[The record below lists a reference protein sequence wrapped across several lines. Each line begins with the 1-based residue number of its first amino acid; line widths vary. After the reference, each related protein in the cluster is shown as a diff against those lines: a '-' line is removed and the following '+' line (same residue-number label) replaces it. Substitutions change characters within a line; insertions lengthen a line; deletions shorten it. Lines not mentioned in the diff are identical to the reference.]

1 MAVFSYKGYTVEGKE
16 TKGVIEAP
24 NKSVAIRELKR
35 QNIFPYEVQE
45 KSTSASKKEL
55 KLFFLRKTPISNE
68 ELALFFR
75 TLGIMLNAGIPILD
89 AINSLSKEAESEKLK
104 AFYLEIASGLK
115 EGLTL
120 TESIKKAG
128 IRDPVLINLIHSG
141 EKSGYLSSNLLIAAE
156 ILEKR
161 EKLKNKV
168 VQALAYPTILITI
181 AFSVVVFML
190 VTVVPKIVNIYKSTG
205 AELPTVTKFT
215 IAMSNLFINH
225 YVILLLSTLLLTL
238 LLYYFAKK
246 KPLTIDKWKLK
257 LGVLGKIILFSE
269 LQRFFSTM
277 AILLK
282 SGAPLIESVNISIQA
297 LKNTYVKN
305 KLQKIPVL
313 LNSGHSLS
321 PSLSQTSVLPGF
333 ILQLLKAGEESGELP
348 QMLERIDLILTE
360 EIERK
365 TQYLTS
371 LLEPVTMLLAGFIV
385 GFIIYSLLLPI
396 VSISVIKGIR

>member
-1 MAVFSYKGYTVEGKE
+1 MAVFSYKGYTSEGKE

-24 NKSVAIRELKR
+24 SKSAAIRELKR
-35 QNIFPYEVQE
+35 QNIFPYEIQE
-45 KSTSASKKEL
+45 KNAKATAKL
-55 KLFFLRKTPISNE
+55 KIPFPLRKSAISNE
-68 ELALFFR
+68 ELSLFFR

-128 IRDPVLINLIHSG
+128 IKDLTLINLIHSG

-168 VQALAYPTILITI
+168 VQALAYPTILISI

-205 AELPTVTKFT
+205 AQLPTVTKLT
-215 IAMSNLFINH
+215 IAVSNIFINH
-225 YVILLLSTLLLTL
+225 YTFLLFLSLLVTTLTYL
-238 LLYYFAKK
+238 FAKK
-246 KPLTIDKWKLK
+246 NPVTIDKWKLK
-257 LGVLGKIILFSE
+257 LGILGKILLLSE
-269 LQRFFSTM
+269 LQRFFSTLS
-277 AILLK
+277 ILLK
-282 SGAPLIESVNISIQA
+282 SGAPLLESVNISLQA
-297 LKNTYVKN
+297 VKNSYIKN
-305 KLQKIPVL
+305 KLQKLPEL
-313 LNSGHSLS
+313 LSSGHSLS
-321 PSLSQTSVLPGF
+321 YSLSESSVIPGF
-333 ILQLLKAGEESGELP
+333 IIQLLKAGEESGELP
-348 QMLERIDLILTE
+348 QMLGKIESILSE
-360 EIERK
+360 EVERK

-371 LLEPVTMLLAGFIV
+371 LLEPVTMLLAGFVV